1 MNYQTISHTYEMSGM
16 IHGNVVD
23 IDKNCICR
31 ESNPGR
37 LDGNEVFYHQT
48 KDAQKQIKTKYEADI
63 NLVGIIDKYE

>member
-1 MNYQTISHTYEMSGM
+1 M

-31 ESNPGR
+31 ESNPGH

-48 KDAQKQIKTKYEADI
+48 TDALLKQMKTKYEADI